1 MNEITIGI
9 PTYNRPEL
17 LEKLIKELLKQTYPN
32 FFIYVSVNKSKIS
45 ERKYLKISKKFKN
58 KNNLIRFPLLKY

>member
-45 ERKYLKISKKFKN
+45 EKKYLKISKKFKN
-58 KNNLIRFPLLKY
+58 KNIFFFF